1 VNITRTSTTAQPYGG
16 ITSRQLWAILAPW
29 RWWLVLVGVS
39 VLLGAL
45 LELVPPLLM
54 QQIIDAHLTLGRS
67 AGLLWIATLYLGA
80 MAVVQ
85 VMGFVTEYLAAAM
98 AQGVLRQLRVRLFA
112 HLQTLPLSY
121 YDRTPLGDAISRCT
135 ADVETV
141 STLFTTAALG
151 GAVASSGGGQGG
163 TSGATVLMGV
173 FRLGTI
179 AAAMLALNPLLSLV
193 AALAVVPVVGV
204 TRYFQ
209 VQVRDAERASRQ
221 AVSLQNTHLQE
232 MLGGVEVIRAFGSEP
247 VFIARF
253 RAALRDGLAAH
264 NRATVYSALYIPLMV
279 ILSSMA
285 MALVLW
291 VGVVGQGVLATLDI
305 SLGTLTAF
313 VLLLQRFAVPI
324 MSLGNEWQTVQ
335 AALAGL
341 ERIFQVL
348 ALPSEQPSPVR
359 QRQLHVRSNTA
370 IEMRQVVF
378 GYQPD
383 RPVFCGVS
391 LAAQSGEHIVLVG
404 RTGAGKS
411 SVLHLLGGLYSPW
424 SGTVRVAGVDPTA
437 LTDDQRR
444 YALGVVPQMVQLF
457 RGTVFD
463 NLILGDA
470 SVSRQA
476 VQRAAAIAG
485 ADTFIQALPKGYDTL
500 LGSGIQLS
508 AGQRQLLALTRAL
521 VWEPAVL
528 LLDEATAAVDSASE
542 AAFRAAL
549 QTAVL
554 SCHRTVLTVA
564 HRLATAREADR
575 VLLMEAGQIVE
586 AGPPE
591 TLISRGGRFAALLEL
606 EAAGWDWQAAEDTS
620 GRQSLPRGLDG

>member
-1 VNITRTSTTAQPYGG
+1 MNNPSPSTSPQQQGG
-16 ITSRQLWAILAPW
+16 ITLRKLWTMLTPW
-29 RWWLVLVGVS
+29 RWSLTLVGAS
-39 VLLGAL
+39 VLLGAV
-45 LELVPPLLM
+45 LELVPPLLV
-54 QQIIDAHLTLGRS
+54 QKIVDKHLALRRS
-67 AGLLWIATLYLGA
+67 EGLLWIATLYLGA
-80 MAVVQ
+80 TAAVQ
-85 VMGFVTEYLAAAM
+85 GMGFLTEYLTAII
-98 AQGVLRQLRVRLFA
+98 AQGVLRRLRVRLFA

-121 YDRTPLGDAISRCT
+121 YDRTPLGDTISRCT

-141 STLFTTAALG
+141 STLFTTAATG

-173 FRLGTI
+173 VRLGTI
-179 AAAMLALNPLLSLV
+179 AAALVALSPLLSLV
-193 AALAVVPVVGV
+193 AALTVVPVVLL

-221 AVSLQNTHLQE
+221 AVGLQNTHLQE
-232 MLGGVEVIRAFGSEP
+232 MLGGVEVIRALGSEA

-253 RAALRDGLAAH
+253 RAALHDGLAAH

-279 ILSSMA
+279 ILSTLA

-291 VGVVGQGVLATLDI
+291 VGVAGQGLLASLAL

-313 VLLLQRFAVPI
+313 VLLLQRFFVPI

-348 ALPSEQPSPVR
+348 ALPSEELAPGRPRQPQS
-359 QRQLHVRSNTA
+359 RSRAA
-370 IEMRQVVF
+370 IEMREVFF
-378 GYQPD
+378 GYLPN
-383 RPVFCGVS
+383 RPVLHGVS
-391 LAAQSGEHIVLVG
+391 LAAQPGEHIVLVG

-411 SVLHLLGGLYSPW
+411 SVLHLLGGLYTPW
-424 SGTVRVAGVDPTA
+424 NGTVRVAGTNPTM
-437 LTDDQRR
+437 LPDDERR
-444 YALGVVPQMVQLF
+444 RTMGVVLQVVQLF

-463 NLILGDA
+463 NLTLGDR
-470 SVSRQA
+470 SVSREA

-485 ADTFIQALPKGYDTL
+485 ADAFIQALPQEYDTL
-500 LGSGIQLS
+500 LGSGMQLS

-521 VWEPAVL
+521 VWDPAVL

-549 QTAVL
+549 RTAIIGGGRAVL
-554 SCHRTVLTVA
+554 TIA
-564 HRLATAREADR
+564 HRLATAQDADR
-575 VLLMEAGQIVE
+575 VLVLEAGQIVE
-586 AGPPE
+586 EGAPE
-591 TLISRGGRFAALLEL
+591 ELIRRGGRFAAMLEL
-606 EAAGWDWQAAEDTS
+606 EAAGWDWQTD
-620 GRQSLPRGLDG
+620 GRASRV

>member
-1 VNITRTSTTAQPYGG
+1 M
-16 ITSRQLWAILAPW
+16 LAPW
-29 RWWLVLVGVS
+29 RGWLVLAGVS
-39 VLLGAL
+39 VFLGAL

-54 QQIIDAHLTLGRS
+54 QQIVDAHLILDRS

-80 MAVVQ
+80 TAVVQ
-85 VMGFVTEYLAAAM
+85 VMGFVTEYLAAIM
-98 AQGVLRQLRVRLFA
+98 AQGVLRRLRVHLFA

-141 STLFTTAALG
+141 STLFTTAASG

-163 TSGATVLMGV
+163 TSGATVLMGIA
-173 FRLGTI
+173 RLGTI
-179 AAAMLALNPLLSLV
+179 AAAMLALSLLLSLV

-204 TRYFQ
+204 SRYFQ
-209 VQVRDAERASRQ
+209 VRVRDAERTSRQ
-221 AVSLQNTHLQE
+221 AVGLQNTHLQE
-232 MLGGVEVIRAFGSEP
+232 MLGGVEVIRAFGSES

-253 RAALRDGLAAH
+253 RAALRDGLVAH

-279 ILSSMA
+279 ILSSIA

-291 VGVVGQGVLATLDI
+291 VGVVGQGMLAALDL

-348 ALPSEQPSPVR
+348 ALPSEQPVPTH
-359 QRQLHVRSNTA
+359 QRQPHVRSNTA

-383 RPVFCGVS
+383 RPVLRGVS
-391 LAAQSGEHIVLVG
+391 LAAQTGEHIVLVG
-404 RTGAGKS
+404 RTGTGKS

-424 SGTVRVAGVDPTA
+424 SGTVRVADVDPTA

-444 YALGVVPQMVQLF
+444 HVLGVVPQMVQLF

-463 NLILGDA
+463 NLTLGDA
-470 SVSRQA
+470 SISRQA

-485 ADTFIQALPKGYDTL
+485 ADTLIQALPQGYDTP

-508 AGQRQLLALTRAL
+508 AGQRQLLALTRVL

-549 QTAVL
+549 QTAIL
-554 SCHRTVLTVA
+554 GSKRMVLTVA

-586 AGPPE
+586 VGTPKA
-591 TLISRGGRFAALLEL
+591 LISRGGRFAALLEL
-606 EAAGWDWQAAEDTS
+606 EAAGWDWQEAGDAL
-620 GRQSLPRGLDG
+620 GR